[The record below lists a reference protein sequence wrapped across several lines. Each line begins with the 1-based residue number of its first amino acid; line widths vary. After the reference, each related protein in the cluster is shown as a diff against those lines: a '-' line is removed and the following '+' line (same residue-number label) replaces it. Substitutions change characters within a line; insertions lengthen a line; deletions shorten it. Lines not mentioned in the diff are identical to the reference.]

1 VADEPTGNLDTASSI
16 EIMKLF
22 SALNDDGRTI
32 VIITHEE
39 EIARFAKRVVRMRD
53 GHIDSDQIQHRAQI
67 TPAGCP

>member
-1 VADEPTGNLDTASSI
+1 MADEPTGNLDTASSI

-53 GHIDSDQIQHRAQI
+53 GHIDSDQLQRSARI
-67 TPAGCP
+67 TACV